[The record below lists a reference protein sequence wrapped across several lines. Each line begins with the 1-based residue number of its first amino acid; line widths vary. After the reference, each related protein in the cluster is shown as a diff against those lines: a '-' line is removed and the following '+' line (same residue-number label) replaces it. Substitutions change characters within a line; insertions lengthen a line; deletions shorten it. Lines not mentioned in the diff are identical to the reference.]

1 MTELKEKNEADSLMK
16 AGISANKKSFFHKP
30 DYSTASTKFG
40 KAGDIYSKLDLYQ
53 EAKNAYEQAAIAYDN
68 DGCLGKSGEMYVNA
82 AKSAYQHNENREVL
96 RLLQEG
102 KVRFLECGQPMNGAR
117 KMKDMAVKLR
127 SSDPQIAYELYDT
140 LLEIIETSSNY
151 HWEKD
156 AFVDFAILAY
166 EMQKFPETFQAWD
179 RAKKAFLALKN
190 NQGAAHCVAS
200 AIAIHLQRNDIV
212 SAEKLFNE
220 EMQNDWFIQS
230 EDFSMIDYILRG
242 VKNRDGELIE
252 LGQNSIILGYLKPE
266 ISRIIYGFKAPKKDK
281 SLESE
286 NPTFA
291 KPEPVKE
298 TPKPQPEQKEQEQ
311 APEQAPEQEGNKGED
326 EEEDWLR

>member
-1 MTELKEKNEADSLMK
+1 MTEQKQKAEADSLMK

-30 DYSTASTKFG
+30 DYSSAASKFG
-40 KAGDIYSKLDLYQ
+40 KAGDIYSKLALYA
-53 EAKNAYEQAAIAYDN
+53 EARSAYEQCAIAYDN
-68 DGCLGKSGEMYVNA
+68 DGCLGKSGEMFVNA
-82 AKSAYQHNENREVL
+82 ANAAYQLNEHNDVL

-102 KVRFLECGQPMNGAR
+102 KIRFLECGQPMSGAR
-117 KMKDMAVKLR
+117 KMKDMAIKLR
-127 SSDPQIAYELYDT
+127 SVEPQISYDLYDT

-156 AFVDFAILAY
+156 AFVDFALLAF
-166 EMQKFPETFQAWD
+166 EMGKFPETFQAWE

-190 NQGAAHCVAS
+190 EQGAAHCVAS

-220 EMQNDWFIQS
+220 EMQNEWFIKS
-230 EDFSMIDYILRG
+230 EDFSMSDYIIRG

-252 LGQNSIILGYLKPE
+252 LGQRNIILGYLKPE
-266 ISRIIYGFKAPKKDK
+266 ISRIIYGFKAPKRDK
-281 SLESE
+281 SLDQPA

-291 KPEPVKE
+291 ELAPAPKE
-298 TPKPQPEQKEQEQ
+298 APKDVAKEEHDAEEQKEEHS
-311 APEQAPEQEGNKGED
+311 EHNDED
-326 EEEDWLR
+326 DWLL